1 MHNPITAIILAT
13 LRKYPQGFN
22 EYTLIQ
28 AIESAGLF
36 EALDENLD
44 VALFQKHF
52 LTMNALYQL
61 QISLWE
67 EDTLYLEVSALR
79 IHLES
84 ASIEVTCTDAAHLNN
99 TPQSILKGVI
109 EDSSKDLLPEQSRN
123 EALRA
128 YYLDWSHYNSADE
141 ASVKQL
147 LNSFWERFLNP
158 EQRVTALNTLE
169 ITDNAPSPVTIKQ
182 QFRLLAAKHHP
193 DKGGNPDSFIAI
205 REAYE
210 ILLPTR

>member
-1 MHNPITAIILAT
+1 MHNPITPIILAT
-13 LRKYPQGFN
+13 LRKHPQGFN

-36 EALDENLD
+36 GGLDENLD

-79 IHLES
+79 IHLET
-84 ASIEVTCTDAAHLNN
+84 ASIGATGSEPSHLNN
-99 TPQSILKGVI
+99 TPQTTLEGVI
-109 EDSSKDLLPEQSRN
+109 EGSSKVVLPEQNRN
-123 EALRA
+123 EALRS

-147 LNSFWERFLNP
+147 LNSFWKRFLNP
-158 EQRVTALNTLE
+158 EQRITALDTLE
-169 ITDNAPSPVTIKQ
+169 ITDNAPSPATIKQ

-193 DKGGNPDSFIAI
+193 DKGGDPDSFIAI

-210 ILLPTR
+210 VLLPAR

>member
-1 MHNPITAIILAT
+1 MHTPITAIILAT
-13 LRKYPQGFN
+13 LKKHPQGFS

-28 AIESAGLF
+28 AIESAGIF
-36 EALDENLD
+36 DALDDNLD

-79 IHLES
+79 IHLEAT
-84 ASIEVTCTDAAHLNN
+84 ASTGSEGI
-99 TPQSILKGVI
+99 I
-109 EDSSKDLLPEQSRN
+109 EDISTVVLPEQSRN

-128 YYLDWSHYNSADE
+128 YYLDWSHYNDADE

-158 EQRVTALNTLE
+158 EQHRRALNTLQ
-169 ITDNAPSPVTIKQ
+169 ITESSPTSATIKQ
-182 QFRLLAAKHHP
+182 QFRQLAAKHHP
-193 DKGGNPDSFIAI
+193 DKGGDPERFIAV

-210 ILLPTR
+210 ILLSTR

>member
-1 MHNPITAIILAT
+1 MKSPITAIILAT
-13 LRKYPQGFN
+13 LRKHPQGFN

-36 EALDENLD
+36 DTLDKNTD

-67 EDTLYLEVSALR
+67 EEALYLEISALH
-79 IHLES
+79 IHLETGCVETNQIKS
-84 ASIEVTCTDAAHLNN
+84 TAQTRL
-99 TPQSILKGVI
+99 
-109 EDSSKDLLPEQSRN
+109 EDSTVNNINETLPEQNRN
-123 EALRA
+123 EALRS
-128 YYLDWSHYNSADE
+128 YYLDWAHYNSADE
-141 ASVKQL
+141 SSVKQL

-158 EQRVTALNTLE
+158 EQRVTAFNTLE
-169 ITDNAPSPVTIKQ
+169 LTDTASSPETIKQ

-193 DKGGNPDSFIAI
+193 DKGGDPNNFIAI